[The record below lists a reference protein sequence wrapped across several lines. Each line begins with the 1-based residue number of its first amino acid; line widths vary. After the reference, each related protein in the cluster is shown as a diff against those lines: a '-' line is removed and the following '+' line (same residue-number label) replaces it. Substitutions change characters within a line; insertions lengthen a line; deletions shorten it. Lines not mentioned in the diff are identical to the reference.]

1 MRRQIAPFVLA
12 SLAFASL
19 STAACATE
27 PTDTLDVTVPAV
39 IEFGSSAQQMN
50 TALEPMCANITM
62 RSLDPAE
69 LPIAEHSHVQ
79 IDCDGFAHAG
89 ADRQAEFVFADD
101 RLAFVWI
108 LTEAEEEPAL
118 LAHMVAEYGEPSHST
133 DMFIAFADQHTAL
146 RRDRPEFLYY
156 SETVAPMYRG
166 WFDQMAG
173 G

>member
-1 MRRQIAPFVLA
+1 MRRVLA

-27 PTDTLDVTVPAV
+27 PADTLDITVPAV
-39 IEFGSSAQQMN
+39 IEFGTSVNQMSE
-50 TALEPMCANITM
+50 ALNAMCSQMTV
-62 RSLDPAE
+62 RSLDPAD

-79 IDCDGFAHAG
+79 IDCQGFAHAG
-89 ADRQAEFVFADD
+89 ADRLAEFVFADD
-101 RLAFVWI
+101 SLAFVWI
-108 LTEAEEEPAL
+108 LTEADEEAPL
-118 LAHMVAEYGEPSHST
+118 LAGMLAEYGEPSHST

-146 RRDRPEFLYY
+146 RRDIPEFLYY
-156 SETVAPMYRG
+156 SEAVAPMYRG